1 MSEKL
6 TDEERAALYAAMRE
20 IEDETDDED
29 DKLSQEFHVP
39 KSSKDVATLA
49 GGTMVPT
56 LAYIQKLEQ
65 IVKQQQKTI
74 DRHERSF
81 ARLASAI
88 RGNRSSLQ
96 QQSSRVNDLSRDLD
110 NKIDR
115 RHDF

>member
-1 MSEKL
+1 MSGTL

-20 IEDETDDED
+20 MEDEPDED
-29 DKLSQEFHVP
+29 GNPSQEFHVP
-39 KSSKDVATLA
+39 TSSKDVATLA

-65 IVKQQQKTI
+65 IVTQHQKTI

-96 QQSSRVNDLSRDLD
+96 QQSSRVNDISRDLD
-110 NKIDR
+110 NKIER